1 MLSSP
6 SHQQGKHRRVRGQQ
20 ALEMLVIHAAA
31 KRQRVKGCWESFTR
45 LSACVRVCVC
55 EGGGG
60 EKCCCF
66 IFPVIFVS
74 NFQNLQRS
82 HKQGETLWFLFVWKL
97 DNGFGSSRVWRIN
110 SPSVNNE
117 IKPRHHWDEQNIS
130 GGERQSLFG
139 GAHEGMKGK
148 KETWNN
154 K

>member
-1 MLSSP
+1 MFSSP
-6 SHQQGKHRRVRGQQ
+6 SHQQGKHWRVRGQQ

-31 KRQRVKGCWESFTR
+31 KRQRVKGCWES
-45 LSACVRVCVC
+45 LPASLHVCVWR
-55 EGGGG
+55 GGGW
-60 EKCCCF
+60 KMLSSSF

-82 HKQGETLWFLFVWKL
+82 CKRGETLQFLFVWKL

-117 IKPRHHWDEQNIS
+117 IKPWHHWDEQNIS
-130 GGERQSLFG
+130 GGERQSWFG
-139 GAHEGMKGK
+139 GAEEGMKGK